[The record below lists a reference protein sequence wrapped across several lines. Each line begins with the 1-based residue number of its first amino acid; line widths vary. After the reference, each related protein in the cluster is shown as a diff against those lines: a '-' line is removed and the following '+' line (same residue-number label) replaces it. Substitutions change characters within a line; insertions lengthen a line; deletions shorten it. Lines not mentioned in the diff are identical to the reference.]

1 MPAETKLIEVPSDA
15 QLIEVGP
22 ELWSKHWVY
31 IAEDCRMQLLIVS
44 QRLHCIAEAID
55 QLCNQFVSVSSLSES
70 ATCRLKGRTAGSWRV
85 HRVTHADAPSLVT
98 ERRPRFARTYLATV
112 NLGSWNF
119 ESKKSTV
126 NQIQHKNN
134 IHWVG

>member
-85 HRVTHADAPSLVT
+85 HRVTHADAPSLVPLSAAAT
-98 ERRPRFARTYLATV
+98 ASPSARASCGGTALPSSMNARDQT
-112 NLGSWNF
+112 GSN
-119 ESKKSTV
+119 SHSRGKV
-126 NQIQHKNN
+126 
-134 IHWVG
+134 